1 MVGMYYKRR
10 EERSQNK
17 FLRVLSKYMIN
28 VFAILI
34 IGFVLVVFFINGD
47 TIKRPLSAYL
57 SKVLDTE
64 VSIGSA
70 DFSPLYPNVM
80 RLSDINFGSSKI
92 NELYVEYDVMSLINS
107 DELMLQDL
115 YINGMTLN
123 EDDWLK
129 LKKSQLGFT
138 KVQADLLR
146 LNHIPLHIAN
156 IKSNDLNLRLEKA
169 SYANNEL
176 SFSQGRMNALEA
188 QLFGEKVTN
197 LGMVFQKSN
206 KGFFLK
212 ELSVGLMGGTISG
225 SGVFHPADLDKLL
238 ASTPDKNS
246 SVSSLADDKSTISFK
261 HGMQSLQA
269 SQTLNASTNQNTT
282 TITASQNT
290 SAVTTSQNNSA
301 VTASQNNAAATT
313 THNTAAVLNGFQ
325 GFDSGAYVSSLGVI
339 QPSVGYIDFDNL
351 YLTKIIMPKSLTLP
365 GNISVTAKNAVLS
378 DVIVTSQSSSA
389 IKKPSSP
396 INNISARSID
406 TPQYDAPENIPT
418 IAANVVSTNVVPQN
432 ANDTG
437 AFVLQGIN
445 GNITDFKLE
454 QGRIL
459 GSFIGHIDEISL
471 PNLQTVFEQN
481 QGTLH
486 FNDNNL
492 DFDLTGR
499 LYEGDYAI
507 DGVYT
512 PDQSL
517 LVLNQLKLNRNK
529 LELTKSRWNFLSQ
542 ELPSYYIKL
551 GSLTFNQLE
560 FLSYINDFP
569 VSVQSISGNAVN
581 WVLNNPQR
589 NVYQSMTDNSPTP
602 QANMMDLAL
611 KDSQAV
617 HQDSTSSTLKDKLR
631 FNVEGDQTTNL
642 NLELINVLY
651 SNLRMR
657 SASCKVTLVDDI
669 LNIDLPKVRFD
680 ESYLSAQASIGLTES
695 NAESS
700 LSLKAYDF
708 ETADLNSNLINH
720 LLTGKINLDV
730 ELKAQHDELDQIW
743 HNLEGKIAL
752 NSDILLISDFGLDLI
767 NGGPQKNYVLTG
779 TELMSSMQGNAA
791 GINNL
796 KLSADFINHQAYI
809 YGSMSLATAF
819 ANFSGQMDLNS
830 QALQGES
837 MLASLAQD
845 STTKV
850 DVAGTWQNPSF
861 TITALKRGA
870 QRPGLY
876 LPQYEASA
884 FAKEPTDTL
893 LRGFEDVVPVPTDT
907 NTAVD
912 NNTEPK
918 AQTTNTEDTTDPTSA
933 NNSAEQTPNQN
944 GGLQDNQNIEQ
955 NDEQNTNQNGGQQDN
970 QNAMQGAELNANQ
983 NAIQSSKQNTNTALT
998 AWHNAAQEQNNQ
1010 ANEAT
1015 NNTDVSAP
1023 TAAASNE
1030 NGQSVPNENTVDT
1043 TAAISNTT
1051 ATDSANQSHL
1061 DADLTNAEHNVN
1073 TDIASATTPT
1083 PAVSD
1088 AVSQAVA
1095 NSDTNH
1101 DNSSATSN
1109 QSESLT
1115 TSPDNFKTEDST
1127 AQSTDNLSASDL
1139 SKLPGQL
1146 TLPEQ
1151 SASPEQSAVK
1161 DSEQSV
1167 PNTPAHSTATDNQNS
1182 APNSTDVQV
1191 TDKAQITTDA
1201 QISTDSLK
1209 HDIEQN
1215 QTDTLVPNQSTKANA
1230 SSALTS
1236 EQTQTNG
1243 VTTAD
1248 TNAATAAT
1256 AAAASDVTDSTDAA
1270 VDTANDADST
1280 ADAVDTAGTATNNA
1294 ADNTDATDTTNT
1306 DGTVGFTDN
1315 SEKTNTTIETKDTPT
1330 SDTTEV
1336 NRTADDMNSTNTDT
1350 SVGTS
1355 APVGTGDAEN
1365 NTNNGYAVGTDA
1377 PVDTDA
1383 DSAVAQTADSGA
1395 TSTSDATDM
1404 ATTTDINYS
1413 DLESQVVDNKTA
1425 INTDQSL
1432 DSTTSTLQQTE
1443 NQVTADSKSP
1453 TAETQS
1459 PVANHM
1465 SQETSKTSQPQDS
1478 SISDEHNYQAA
1489 SDNALAT
1496 QSAQTQSQIASEVVT
1511 NIEPSNI
1518 DSTLMNA
1525 DTPASLQTVNNQ
1537 AAHNS
1542 MLEPSDAA
1550 VLNQQS
1556 ENANLQKQAENE
1568 NLETQ
1573 IEDENLKKQVA
1584 ADAVKN
1590 QAESDTLK
1598 QPTVSNAKEQQA
1610 QADALQRQAETEA
1623 LKKQADEI
1631 ENNLLEKAL
1640 FDSFFSFQEQ
1650 DEQDKLPQ
1658 DAEKK
1663 SQQIFK
1669 FNNSDDEMIF

>member
-129 LKKSQLGFT
+129 LKKSQLGFN

-169 SYANNEL
+169 TYANNEL

-269 SQTLNASTNQNTT
+269 SQALYSSTNQNTT

-290 SAVTTSQNNSA
+290 SAVTTA
-301 VTASQNNAAATT
+301 QNNAATT
-313 THNTAAVLNGFQ
+313 TSHNTAAVLNGFQ

-339 QPSVGYIDFDNL
+339 QPSVGYIDFDDL

-396 INNISARSID
+396 INNISARSSD
-406 TPQYDAPENIPT
+406 TPQYDAPENIPA
-418 IAANVVSTNVVPQN
+418 IDANAVSTNVVPQN
-432 ANDTG
+432 ANDSG

-481 QGTLH
+481 QGSLH

-589 NVYQSMTDNSPTP
+589 NVSQSMTDNSPTP

-611 KDSQAV
+611 KDSPAV

-657 SASCKVTLVDDI
+657 SASCKVTLVDDV

-933 NNSAEQTPNQN
+933 NNSA
-944 GGLQDNQNIEQ
+944 
-955 NDEQNTNQNGGQQDN
+955 GQ
-970 QNAMQGAELNANQ
+970 
-983 NAIQSSKQNTNTALT
+983 
-998 AWHNAAQEQNNQ
+998 NAAQAQNNQ
-1010 ANEAT
+1010 ANNAT

-1023 TAAASNE
+1023 TTAASNE
-1030 NGQSVPNENTVDT
+1030 NGQSVPNETTVDT

-1051 ATDSANQSHL
+1051 ATDSANQSQL

-1073 TDIASATTPT
+1073 TDIASATTPP

-1101 DNSSATSN
+1101 DDSSATSN

-1115 TSPDNFKTEDST
+1115 TSPDNFKTENST

-1139 SKLPGQL
+1139 SKLPEQS
-1146 TLPEQ
+1146 TLPEH
-1151 SASPEQSAVK
+1151 SALPEQSAVK

-1167 PNTPAHSTATDNQNS
+1167 TNTPALSTATDNQNS

-1191 TDKAQITTDA
+1191 TDNAQITTDT

-1209 HDIEQN
+1209 QDIEQN

-1306 DGTVGFTDN
+1306 TNTDGTVDFADN
-1315 SEKTNTTIETKDTPT
+1315 SEKTNTTIETEVSPT

-1336 NRTADDMNSTNTDT
+1336 NRTAADMNSTNPDTPVDT
-1350 SVGTS
+1350 ST
-1355 APVGTGDAEN
+1355 PVDTGDAEN
-1365 NTNNGYAVGTDA
+1365 NTNNGYAVGSDA
-1377 PVDTDA
+1377 PVGTDT
-1383 DSAVAQTADSGA
+1383 DSAVAQTADSVA

-1404 ATTTDINYS
+1404 ATTTDIKDT
-1413 DLESQVVDNKTA
+1413 DLEKQVVDNKTA

-1432 DSTTSTLQQTE
+1432 DSTTSTVQQTE

-1453 TAETQS
+1453 TTKTQS
-1459 PVANHM
+1459 PVANHK
-1465 SQETSKTSQPQDS
+1465 SQETSNTSQPQDS
-1478 SISDEHNYQAA
+1478 YILDEQNYQAA

-1496 QSAQTQSQIASEVVT
+1496 QSAQPQTQIASDGVT
-1511 NIEPSNI
+1511 NSEPSNT
-1518 DSTLMNA
+1518 DSTQMNA
-1525 DTPASLQTVNNQ
+1525 DTPDSLQTVNNQ
-1537 AAHNS
+1537 AAQNS

-1556 ENANLQKQAENE
+1556 DNLQKQAENE

-1598 QPTVSNAKEQQA
+1598 QQTASDAEEQQA
-1610 QADALQRQAETEA
+1610 QAEALQRQAETEA

-1663 SQQIFK
+1663 SQQVFK